1 MSLRDHL
8 QTIYDEHGQ
17 LSPSIVVEVAR
28 DAAHPLHSQVFD
40 KPVSEAAEAYYLD
53 RAHRLIQRVKVTRT
67 DADGAPVTVRG
78 FWAVTGPA
86 GEVSPVYEPAERVAT
101 DPFMREFVLRQAR
114 RDIAAL
120 KDRYGHMQEFI
131 EILNATFH
139 PEQVAA

>member
-17 LSPSIVVEVAR
+17 LSPSIVVDVAR

-53 RAHRLIQRVKVTRT
+53 RAHRLIQRVKVTRI
-67 DADGAPVTVRG
+67 DGDGTPVTVRG
-78 FWAVTGPA
+78 FWAVTAPA
-86 GEVSPVYEPAERVAT
+86 DTAPVYEPAENVAT
-101 DPFMREFVLRQAR
+101 VPFMRELVLRQAR

-131 EILNATFH
+131 VIVNEVLH
-139 PEQVAA
+139 PEEVAA